1 MFEAH
6 SSCCRCS
13 CCCCCRR
20 CCCSQNT
27 GFMVS
32 ILSVCWSSHDHHFTL
47 FGYHYVLS
55 VCFNASG
62 RSAFFYRKVDMES
75 LSFADTTVHAVN
87 TKSRQAV
94 TNLHICRLGRTSNIK
109 TNKTT
114 TTKTK
119 KKKRKREE
127 ENCLLSCPVRSRT
140 IATGFTVQ
148 RARQT
153 AMERLLATSYWKH
166 FHRLS

>member
-13 CCCCCRR
+13 CCCCRCCC

-119 KKKRKREE
+119 KRKEREKKKTV
-127 ENCLLSCPVRSRT
+127 CYPVLSGVAPSRLDLQSNARVKQPWKDSWQPV
-140 IATGFTVQ
+140 TGS
-148 RARQT
+148 
-153 AMERLLATSYWKH
+153 TSTD
-166 FHRLS
+166 